1 MAVATE
7 ADSPVR
13 LSLGPSRATPLRRL
27 LGKRAHRLGWGL
39 LDQAVS
45 SLTNFVVV
53 LYAAR
58 TVDAE
63 QFGAF
68 SLAYITYGFALS
80 ASRGIAS
87 GPLQV
92 RFTGT
97 DLPAW
102 RRILVAANKSCLPEW
117 ALVAL
122 GRVRERARTGASIA
136 GFPGSV
142 SPGWRR

>member
-1 MAVATE
+1 MKQAHTFYRIPVNVLGSPEFWSQISAE
-7 ADSPVR
+7 AA
-13 LSLGPSRATPLRRL
+13 LMRAEGR
-27 LGKRAHRLGWGL
+27 
-39 LDQAVS
+39 DY
-45 SLTNFVVV
+45 F
-53 LYAAR
+53 
-58 TVDAE
+58 
-63 QFGAF
+63 
-68 SLAYITYGFALS
+68 
-80 ASRGIAS
+80 
-87 GPLQV
+87 
-92 RFTGT
+92 